1 MQYTS
6 RIFYQHK
13 AFIHT
18 RTCTWRERTRLWQML
33 TPAEQRQGLS
43 GRSCARPFSVLFES
57 FHNKNLKNHLKVKK
71 KKKSEH
77 AVTETEVLVTRTWF
91 QMCLRPPAPRL
102 SPPVRISARQ
112 DGSFQQWQNA
122 HNMFPIL
129 TLSSSV
135 ALSTCTLRGSR
146 HHHPSTELFSS
157 YKTETLYSLNNNPPI
172 PSPSR
177 WYPPCSF
184 WSLRLCLS

>member
-1 MQYTS
+1 MRAVYLQNILSAQGIYTHTHVRVERENASLANADS
-6 RIFYQHK
+6 RRADAGAI
-13 AFIHT
+13 
-18 RTCTWRERTRLWQML
+18 W
-33 TPAEQRQGLS
+33 
-43 GRSCARPFSVLFES
+43 RSCARPFSVLFES
-57 FHNKNLKNHLKVKK
+57 FRNKNLKNHLKVKK
-71 KKKSEH
+71 KSEH
-77 AVTETEVLVTRTWF
+77 SVTETEVLVTRTWF
-91 QMCLRPPAPRL
+91 RMCLRPPAPRL

-146 HHHPSTELFSS
+146 HHHLSTELFSS
-157 YKTETLYSLNNNPPI
+157 CKTETLYSLNNNPPI

-184 WSLRLCLS
+184 WSL